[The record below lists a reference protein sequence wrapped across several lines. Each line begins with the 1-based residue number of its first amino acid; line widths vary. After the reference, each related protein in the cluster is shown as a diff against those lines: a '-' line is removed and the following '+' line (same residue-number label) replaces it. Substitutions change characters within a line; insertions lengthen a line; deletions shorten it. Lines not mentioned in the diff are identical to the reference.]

1 MRLTAVS
8 QQPLHRRRVCLRAE
22 AHAGSR
28 AWLLVAL
35 LSLLCVA
42 QTVRAAD
49 DTIYGV
55 NFNTTPN
62 IVTINPAT
70 GVATT
75 VGTLSFG
82 SAAAAVDPVTG
93 RIYYTEYNPGGTSLG
108 RVAYWNPTTATN
120 TIINAAGFGTQI
132 PRLAF
137 NSAGTLYGMD
147 ANNVLYT
154 INTTNGL
161 FTSLG
166 TVSGVTPTSGGD
178 LAFSPNG
185 TLYLL
190 AAGTLYTISLP
201 SLSATTL
208 FTTGISNPT
217 GLTFANNSILYASD
231 LALNA
236 NMYTINLSTGVTAP
250 TSSLAGTLVDDLTSF
265 PKFADLSITKAAS
278 SSFIVGATATYTLT
292 VSNAGPQSAGANII
306 VSDTLPAGLTYNS
319 YTAPG
324 WTCSAAGQVV
334 TCTRIT
340 AMNAGTS
347 SPITLTV
354 NVLAAAAPSVNNTAT
369 VDSPTF
375 DPSTAN
381 NSSTISTAVTVPPDL
396 RITKTHTGNFTQ
408 GQANA
413 TYTLTVTN
421 NAGAGPTV
429 GTVTVTDTLPAG
441 LTFVSGTGTGWN
453 ACTAAGQVVTCTRN
467 TVLNGGASY
476 PAITLTVSVSSTAA
490 ASVTNS
496 VAVAV
501 GGELV
506 TNNNSATDVTAIN
519 GAPDLTIAKSHTGN
533 FTQGQNNATYTLI
546 VSNIGRAAS
555 SGAVT
560 VTDTLPAGLTFV
572 SGTGTGWTA
581 CTAVGQVVTCTRN
594 TAVAALGSFPAITL
608 TVNVSATAPAS
619 VTNSVTV
626 TGGGQTNNTNNSDT
640 DDTTINQLADL
651 TINKSHT
658 GNFTQ
663 GQNGATYTLNVTNSG
678 NGATTGTITV
688 TDTLPAGLTFVSG
701 TGTSWNACTAAGQ
714 VVTCTRNVA
723 LAASASSAI
732 TLTVNVAANA
742 PASVTNTVAVSG
754 GGEIITN
761 NNSDSDPTTI
771 NGLPDLT
778 VAKSHTGN
786 FTQGQNG
793 ATYTITVTNSGTGAT
808 SGTVTVT
815 DTLPAGLTYVS
826 NTGTGWGTCS
836 AVGQVVTC
844 SRGDALAASSSY
856 PALTLTVNVSA
867 TAASSVTNNVSVSG
881 GGEAN
886 VGNNSDSDPTTIN
899 QVADLTITKSHT
911 GNFTQGQNGATYTL
925 TVTNSGTGSTAG
937 VVTVTDTLPTGLTFA
952 SNGGT
957 GWGACSAVGQVV
969 TCSRN
974 TVLAPG
980 ASYPALTIN
989 VNVASNAPFS
999 VTNSVVV
1006 SGGGQVVTSND
1017 TATDPT
1023 TINGV
1028 PDLTIAK
1035 SHTGNFTQGQNGAT
1049 YTITVTNSGTGA
1061 TSGAVTVTDTLPA
1074 GLTFVSA
1081 APAAWGCSA
1090 VGQVVTCSRSDA
1102 LAAASSYPAI
1112 TITVNVSATAP
1123 ASVTNTAAVS
1133 GGGET
1138 NTGNNSASDPTTINP
1153 VADLTIS
1160 KSHTGNFTRG
1170 STGTYTLTVTNSGT
1184 GVTAGVVTV
1193 TDTLPAGLTFVSNG
1207 GTGWGAC
1214 SAVGQVVT
1222 CTRNTVLGAGASYP
1236 ALTITVSVAQ
1246 SAASSVTNNVS
1257 VSGGGQV
1264 VTTNDTATDPTTIVS
1279 SSDLSLT
1286 KVTNN
1291 SGSGIGTN
1299 ATFTVTL
1306 TNTGPSDATGVAVRD
1321 QLPAG
1326 LTYMS
1331 STPSVGSYSSVTGIW
1346 TVGNVASG
1354 AAPATLQIVARI
1366 DTLGSITN
1374 TAQVSASNQ
1383 PDPDSTPNNSNAA
1396 EDDQASS
1403 SLSTSPP
1410 SVALCKT
1417 VQGQP
1422 CPPVAALNMPPGS
1435 DITYVITFTNS
1446 GGSFASSFVITDPIP
1461 ANTDIKVGSESHSS
1475 PLPTGLTGV
1484 TVEYFHSPSST
1495 WITNPVSGG
1504 GGAPAGYNRDITSI
1518 RWTFNGN
1525 LSQLAPNNT
1534 GFVSFTVRIR

>member
-1 MRLTAVS
+1 MLQQLLQRKVCPQTKVHAMRV
-8 QQPLHRRRVCLRAE
+8 
-22 AHAGSR
+22 
-28 AWLLVAL
+28 WLLVAL
-35 LSLLCVA
+35 LCLLFVT
-42 QTVRAAD
+42 QTARAAD

-55 NFNTTPN
+55 NFNTTPRV
-62 IVTINPAT
+62 VTINPAN

-82 SAAAAVDPVTG
+82 SAAAAVDPVSG
-93 RIYYTEYNPGGTSLG
+93 NIYYTEYNPGGTSLG
-108 RVAYWNPTTATN
+108 RVAYWNPTTGTN
-120 TIINAAGFGTQI
+120 TIINNTGFSEQI

-137 NSAGTLYGMD
+137 SSNGTLYGMD
-147 ANNVLYT
+147 ADNVLYT
-154 INTTNGL
+154 INTTNGQ
-161 FTSLG
+161 FTTVG
-166 TVSGVTPTSGGD
+166 TVTGVTPTSGGD
-178 LAFSPNG
+178 LAFAPNG

-190 AAGTLYTISLP
+190 AAGTLYTIGLP
-201 SLSATTL
+201 SLSATSVL
-208 FTTGISNPT
+208 NTGISNPT
-217 GLTFANNSILYASD
+217 GLTFADNSILYASD

-236 NMYTINLSTGVTAP
+236 NMYTIDLSTGITTP
-250 TSSLAGTLVDDLTSF
+250 TSSTASTLVDDLTSF
-265 PKFADLSITKAAS
+265 PKFANLSITKAAS

-292 VSNAGPQSAGANII
+292 VNNAGPQSAGATIV

-319 YTAPG
+319 YNAPG

-334 TCTRIT
+334 TCNRAT
-340 AMNAGTS
+340 ALASGAS
-347 SPITLTV
+347 STITLTV
-354 NVLAAAAPSVNNTAT
+354 NVLAAASPNVTNTAT
-369 VDSPTF
+369 VNSPTF
-375 DPSTAN
+375 DTSTAN
-381 NSSTISTAVTVPPDL
+381 NSSTVSTPVTIPPDL

-408 GQANA
+408 GQNGA

-441 LTFVSGTGTGWN
+441 LTFTSNGGTGWGT
-453 ACTAAGQVVTCTRN
+453 CTAVGQVVTCTRS
-467 TVLNGGASY
+467 TTLNGGASY
-476 PAITLTVSVSSTAA
+476 PALTINVNVSSTAA

-501 GGELV
+501 GGEIV

-519 GAPDLTIAKSHTGN
+519 GLPDLTIAKTHTGN
-533 FTQGQNNATYTLI
+533 FTQGQNNATYTMT

-555 SGAVT
+555 TGVVT

-572 SGTGTGWTA
+572 SGAGTGWNA
-581 CTAVGQVVTCTRN
+581 CTAAGQVVTCTRN

-626 TGGGQTNNTNNSDT
+626 TGGGQTNNSNNSDD

-651 TINKSHT
+651 TISKSHT

-663 GQNGATYTLNVTNSG
+663 GQNGATYTLDVTNIG

-688 TDTLPAGLTFVSG
+688 TDTLPAGLSFVSG
-701 TGTSWNACTAAGQ
+701 TGTSWNNCTAVGQ
-714 VVTCTRNVA
+714 AVTCTRSVA

-732 TLTVNVAANA
+732 TLTVNVATNA
-742 PASVTNTVAVSG
+742 PASVTNTAAVSG

-761 NNSDSDPTTI
+761 NNSDSDATTI
-771 NGLPDLT
+771 IGLPDLT
-778 VAKSHTGN
+778 IA
-786 FTQGQNG
+786 
-793 ATYTITVTNSGTGAT
+793 
-808 SGTVTVT
+808 
-815 DTLPAGLTYVS
+815 
-826 NTGTGWGTCS
+826 
-836 AVGQVVTC
+836 
-844 SRGDALAASSSY
+844 
-856 PALTLTVNVSA
+856 
-867 TAASSVTNNVSVSG
+867 
-881 GGEAN
+881 
-886 VGNNSDSDPTTIN
+886 
-899 QVADLTITKSHT
+899 KSHT

-925 TVTNSGTGSTAG
+925 TVTNSGTGPTSSTVTVTDTLPAGLTFVSNSGTGWGTCSAVGQVVTCSRADALAASGSYPALTLTVNVSATAAASVTNSASVSGGGETNVGNNSASDVTTINQVADLTISKTHTGNFTQGQNGATYTITVTNSGTGSTAG
-937 VVTVTDTLPTGLTFA
+937 VVTVTDTLPAGLTFA

-957 GWGACSAVGQVV
+957 GWGTCTAVGQVV

-974 TVLAPG
+974 TVLAPA

-989 VNVASNAPFS
+989 VNVAANAPFN
-999 VTNSVVV
+999 VTNSVSV
-1006 SGGGQVVTSND
+1006 SGGGEVTTNNN

-1061 TSGAVTVTDTLPA
+1061 TSGTVTVTDTLPA

-1090 VGQVVTCSRSDA
+1090 VGQVVTCSRADA
-1102 LAAASSYPAI
+1102 LAAGNSYAAI

-1123 ASVTNTAAVS
+1123 ASVTNTASVS

-1138 NTGNNSASDPTTINP
+1138 NAGNNSASDPTTINP
-1153 VADLTIS
+1153 VADLTIN
-1160 KSHTGNFTRG
+1160 KTHTGNFTRG
-1170 STGTYTLTVTNSGT
+1170 STGIYTITVTNSGA
-1184 GVTAGVVTV
+1184 GLTAGVVTV
-1193 TDTLPAGLTFVSNG
+1193 TDTLPAGLSFVSNG

-1222 CTRNTVLGAGASYP
+1222 CSRSTVLGVGASYP

-1299 ATFTVTL
+1299 ATFTITL

-1326 LTYMS
+1326 LTYIS
-1331 STPSVGSYSSVTGIW
+1331 STPSVGSYNSATGIW
-1346 TVGNVASG
+1346 TVGNLASG
-1354 AAPATLQIVARI
+1354 ATPPTLQIVARI
-1366 DTLGSITN
+1366 NTLGAITN

-1417 VQGQP
+1417 IQGQA
-1422 CPPVAALNMPPGS
+1422 CPPVGQLNMPPGS

-1446 GGSFASSFVITDPIP
+1446 GGSFAADFVITDPIP

-1484 TVEYFHSPSST
+1484 TVEYFHSPTST
-1495 WITNPVSGG
+1495 WITNPASGG